1 MEPPATI
8 AVEGRRLLALIGAVV
23 APTTVVAGLAFY
35 FGWRREQA
43 FAGYFGIDQSMLG
56 FSTSDYVLRSVD
68 ALFVPF
74 VVVLLVLF
82 GAVTARAL
90 LAGHR
95 YRRELT
101 PIIALA
107 GLGAFVV
114 GILLAWGHPVSSGY
128 VYLQA
133 LGIGIGALLVADAL
147 GHWPKARSNSLA
159 AVRFVAVALALVSAF
174 WATSEYADS
183 RGLILARRLAADLT
197 VNPVATI
204 FSNRNLDINPNRY
217 YRGCSDLVVSKLRGG
232 AYSYRYSG
240 LTLLL
245 RSGGKYFLT
254 PTPGSYTPW
263 RAEDDAVLIVP
274 EDESMRVEFQRGSGY
289 NRRPVEATAA
299 GRLAFTC

>member
-8 AVEGRRLLALIGAVV
+8 AVEGRRLLALIGAVA
-23 APTTVVAGLAFY
+23 APTTLVAGLAFY

-68 ALFVPF
+68 ALFVPL

-82 GAVTARAL
+82 GVVTARAL
-90 LAGHR
+90 LAGR
-95 YRRELT
+95 LYRPELT

-133 LGIGIGALLVADAL
+133 LGIGVGALLVADAL
-147 GHWPKARSNSLA
+147 GHWPKAHSNSLA
-159 AVRFVAVALALVSAF
+159 AVRFVAVALALLSAF
-174 WATSEYADS
+174 WATSEFANS
-183 RGLILARRLAADLT
+183 RGLILARRLAADVT

-204 FSNRNLDINPNRY
+204 FSSRNLDINPMRY

-232 AYSYRYSG
+232 EYRYRYSG

-254 PTPGSYTPW
+254 PSPGPTSPW
-263 RAEDDAVLIVP
+263 TAEDSVLIVP
-274 EDESMRVEFQRGSGY
+274 DDESIRVEFQRGSGY
-289 NRRPVEATAA
+289 NRRAVETTAA
-299 GRLAFTC
+299 GQLAFTC